1 MRKPRAL
8 VLTGYGINCDYE
20 TAHAFSLPGV
30 GGEGVRVHLNDLIA
44 APQMLSGYQILVI
57 PGGFSFGDD
66 IASGKVLAVKLR
78 GRLLEPLRA
87 FIDHGRLVLGICNG
101 FQVLVKLGLL
111 PNLHGDCEQDAT
123 LTFNDSGRFEDR
135 WVYLKVNPASNCVFT
150 TGVDR
155 VYLPVRHGEGK
166 FIPRDT
172 STLATLEAR
181 HGIVM
186 RYIDK
191 DGQLAGRRVSLESK
205 RLSREYRG
213 NLRRD
218 WPCVRPHASSR
229 GLPALHQ
236 PPALDP

>member
-1 MRKPRAL
+1 M
-8 VLTGYGINCDYE
+8 
-20 TAHAFSLPGV
+20 
-30 GGEGVRVHLNDLIA
+30 
-44 APQMLSGYQILVI
+44 
-57 PGGFSFGDD
+57 
-66 IASGKVLAVKLR
+66 KLR

-87 FIDHGRLVLGICNG
+87 FVDHGRLVLGICNG

-111 PNLHGDCEQDAT
+111 PNLEGECQQDVT

-186 RYIDK
+186 RYTD
-191 DGQLAGRRVSLESK
+191 QRRPARRVSLEPK

-213 NLRRD
+213 DLRRD
-218 WPCVRPHASSR
+218 WPCLRPHASSR

-236 PPALDP
+236 PSALDP